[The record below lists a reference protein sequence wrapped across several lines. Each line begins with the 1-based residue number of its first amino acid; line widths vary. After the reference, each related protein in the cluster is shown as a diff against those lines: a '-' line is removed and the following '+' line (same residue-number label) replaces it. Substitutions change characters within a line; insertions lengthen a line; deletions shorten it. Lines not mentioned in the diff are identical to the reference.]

1 MSFAIASQ
9 ILLTDLTQGTEYG
22 NTYMCS
28 AQHPRN
34 SCFDISSQEI
44 CRRFNSYSLM
54 FVVYILLF
62 TKWHMII
69 FHTLPFRL
77 QLSVRYAPVVTLQ
90 YGANL
95 DPNEVGKSYYCCCC
109 CCCCFLFYTFKGI
122 FLPFPKPISTQG
134 KISPRKCAEKEAL
147 VQTGKAARP

>member
-1 MSFAIASQ
+1 
-9 ILLTDLTQGTEYG
+9 
-22 NTYMCS
+22 
-28 AQHPRN
+28 
-34 SCFDISSQEI
+34 
-44 CRRFNSYSLM
+44 M

-95 DPNEVGKSYYCCCC
+95 DPNEVGKSCCFCCCC
-109 CCCCFLFYTFKGI
+109 CYCYCYSCCCCSCSCIQYVANLDRNKVRKTCFLFYTFKGI
-122 FLPFPKPISTQG
+122 FLQFPKPISTQG